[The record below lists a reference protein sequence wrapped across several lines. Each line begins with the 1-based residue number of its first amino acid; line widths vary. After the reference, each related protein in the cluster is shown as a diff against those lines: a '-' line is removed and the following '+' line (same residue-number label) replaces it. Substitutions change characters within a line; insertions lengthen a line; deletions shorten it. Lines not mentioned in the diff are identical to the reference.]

1 MSDRNDGQ
9 ETRSPELMRLVDF
22 FQGLDEASATRI
34 DSLYTPDAY
43 FGCGHVRIQT
53 PRSGVS
59 MHAIDDAAAKL
70 RRAQQAAQNA
80 RPYAERMASVIA
92 NLAAGVS
99 GDGAPKLLVGTGQDV
114 KQLVIVA
121 TSDRGLAGGFNS
133 SIVRMARER
142 ISTLIAEGKDV
153 KIITLGKKARDQ
165 LKRLYGDR
173 FVESFEVG
181 ASPSLAVAEAVG
193 QKVAAMFEAGEVDV
207 VSLAYSKFK
216 SVVTQTPTFQQMIP
230 AQVSGS
236 GVVDLQGAS
245 YEYEPDAEAILETLL
260 PRNLNVQ
267 VLSAMLENQA
277 GFFAAQMTAM
287 DNATRAAG
295 DMIAALNLL
304 KNRTR
309 QAQITKELIEIISG
323 AEAL

>member
-1 MSDRNDGQ
+1 MASLKEMRN
-9 ETRSPELMRLVDF
+9 
-22 FQGLDEASATRI
+22 RI
-34 DSLYTPDAY
+34 KSVESTQKITKALQM
-43 FGCGHVRIQT
+43 V
-53 PRSGVS
+53 
-59 MHAIDDAAAKL
+59 AAAKL
-70 RRAQQAAQNA
+70 RRAQQAAQSA

-114 KQLVIVA
+114 KQLIIVA
-121 TSDRGLAGGFNS
+121 TADRGLAGGFNS

-173 FVESFEVG
+173 FVESFDVG

-295 DMIAALNLL
+295 DMIADLNLL